1 MTLFLLV
8 GRLFLFVSVSV
19 GLFHLMILLPVLRM
33 VVWILRLRLLFRVIV
48 GAIFKLILVRLQLS
62 VLQLVV
68 VSMCTLVF
76 GLINLLV

>member
-8 GRLFLFVSVSV
+8 GRLFLFVSASV
-19 GLFHLMILLPVLRM
+19 GLFHLMILMPVLRM

-68 VSMCTLVF
+68 VSVRTLVF
-76 GLINLLV
+76 G